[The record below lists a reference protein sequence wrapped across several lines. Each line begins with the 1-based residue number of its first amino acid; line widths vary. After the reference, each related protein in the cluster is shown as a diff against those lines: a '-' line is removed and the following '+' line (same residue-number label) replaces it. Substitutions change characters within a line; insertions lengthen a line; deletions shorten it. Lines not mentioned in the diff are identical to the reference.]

1 MSARDRRPAQEPHA
15 VWSARARAAATT
27 HGLYDARLEHDA
39 CGVGLVANLNGAAT
53 HTIID
58 QAIEVLE
65 NLEHRGALGADPLT
79 GDGAGLLM
87 EMPDALLRAEAAA
100 LGIALPPLGE
110 YGVGMVF
117 LPQNDDE
124 RAWCEAQLAEAAAA
138 KGLSLLGWRDVP
150 TDPGAIGAGA
160 RQVLPVIRQCFLVGS
175 DRDGSALAGDA
186 LERRLYVVRRVLENA
201 VVAAN
206 LEQAEQ
212 FYVSTLSCNRIVY
225 KGLLIASQLSRF
237 YADLLDARAISR
249 FALVHSRFSTNTMGA
264 WPLAHPYRH
273 ICHNG
278 EINTLRGNINA
289 MTARQSVMASE
300 AFGEDLAELF
310 PICVPGQS
318 DTATF
323 DNALELLLHTGRSLA
338 QCLMMMIPEAF
349 ERHESM
355 SQERRDFYDFHA
367 SLMEPWDGPAMVAA
381 TDGKQLGVVLDRNGL
396 RPLRYSVT
404 KDGVVVMGS
413 ETGVLDIPPERIA
426 QRGRVQPGRI
436 FLIDMDEGRI
446 VADDEVK
453 RALAAAR
460 PYGHWLS
467 DQRLGL
473 DDLPEPELVPGPN
486 FATLRDRQQSHG
498 FTTEELV
505 MLVAPMADAAKEPV
519 GSMGDDTPLAV
530 LSAQGQPLFNYFRQ
544 LFAQVTNPPL
554 DAQWEALVTSTETLL
569 GPRGNIFDTTPA
581 QARQLKLS
589 RPVITNRQLAQIK
602 ELDEERLRART
613 LSTLFHPGDGEGDG
627 AGALERALTALQ
639 RAAADAVDAGHSI
652 LVLSDRGID
661 ATHAPIPSLLAVA
674 AVHHHLISVGR
685 RTQCDLVLET
695 GEPRETHHFA
705 VLVGYGAGAINPY
718 LALESL
724 HELREEGVLDRSGSA
739 EATEE
744 RYLKAIDK
752 GIIKVMSKMGI
763 STVSA
768 YRGAQIFEAV
778 GLGRDL
784 IDTYFTGTASRIG
797 GIGLSEIEAD
807 VRRRHARAYPDREI
821 AALLDLPVGGVYHWR
836 RDGEHHMFNP
846 QTIALLQEASSRGR
860 YDIYKQFAA
869 LIDGEAAELCTIRG
883 LLQFKPGNPVPLDEV
898 EPADEIVKRFA
909 TGAISFGSISTEAHE
924 SLAIA
929 MNRIGA
935 KSNTGEGGEDPAR
948 YVPDANGDRRASAI
962 KQVASGRFGV
972 TSNYLTNAT
981 DIQIKMAQGA
991 KPGEGGQLPGHKVD
1005 ENIAR
1010 VRHSTPGVELISP
1023 PPHHDIYSIE
1033 DLAELIHDLKNANPE
1048 ARIHVKLVSEVG
1060 VGTIAA
1066 GVSKGHGDV
1075 VLISGDSGGTGASPE
1090 SSIKHAGLPWELG
1103 VAETQQVLVLNDLR
1117 SRIVVQTDGQLKT
1130 GRDVAIACLLGA
1142 EEFGFATG
1150 PLVTLGC
1157 IMLRKCHLNACSVG
1171 IATQDPELRAH
1182 FRGDPEHVIRYFHF
1196 IAQHLR
1202 EIMAELGFR
1211 TINEMV
1217 GRADMLEPAEMLDHW
1232 RTSGLDLSPIL
1243 FRPEVPASVGT
1254 YCSQAQDHGLDRALD
1269 NELVRLAEPALE
1281 SGTAVHAALPIRNRN
1296 RAVGATLSW
1305 EISKRHGELGL
1316 PPETLRFDFAG
1327 SAGQSFGAF
1336 LAKGVQFTLEGDA
1349 NDYFGKGLSGGRI
1362 VARPPRAATFVP
1374 EDNIII
1380 GNVALYGGT
1389 AGEAFVQGMAG
1400 ERFCVRNS
1408 GVRAVVEGVG
1418 DHGCE
1423 YMTGGRVVVLG
1434 PTGRNFAAGMS
1445 GGLAY
1450 VLDEAGDFESRCNP
1464 DMVDVF
1470 PVEDPADVAE
1480 LRDAIEDHVEFTG
1493 SDHGRRVL
1501 ANFAELAPRF
1511 VKVFP
1516 HAFQRVV
1523 AEQREQRAA
1532 AGAVA
1537 GGGA

>member
-1 MSARDRRPAQEPHA
+1 MSAHDGRRDQEPHA
-15 VWSARARAAATT
+15 AWSARARAEAAAQ
-27 HGLYDARLEHDA
+27 GLYDPAREHDA
-39 CGVGLVANLNGAAT
+39 CGVGLVANLSGDAT
-53 HTIID
+53 HTIIQ

-87 EMPDALLRAEAAA
+87 EMPDGLLRAEAAS
-100 LGIALPPLGE
+100 LGITLPPLGA

-117 LPQNDDE
+117 LPQNDSE
-124 RAWCEAQLAEAAAA
+124 RAWCEARIAEAAAD
-138 KGLSLLGWRDVP
+138 KGLTLLGWRDVP
-150 TDPGAIGAGA
+150 NDPAAIGSGA
-160 RQVLPVIRQCFLVGS
+160 REVLPVVRQCFLSGAAG
-175 DRDGSALAGDA
+175 DGTPLTGDA
-186 LERRLYVVRRVLENA
+186 LERRLYVVRRVVENA
-201 VVAAN
+201 VLAAD
-206 LEQAEQ
+206 LEQGEQ

-225 KGLLIASQLSRF
+225 KGLLIASQLRRF
-237 YADLLDARAISR
+237 YADLDDPRAISR
-249 FALVHSRFSTNTMGA
+249 FALVHSRFSTNTLGA

-289 MTARQSVMASE
+289 MTARQSVMASDW
-300 AFGEDLAELF
+300 FGDDLADLF
-310 PICVPGQS
+310 PICLPDQS

-323 DNALELLLHTGRSLA
+323 DNALELLLQTGRPLA

-349 ERHESM
+349 ENHESM
-355 SQERRDFYDFHA
+355 SRERRDFYDYHA

-446 VADDEVK
+446 VTDDEVK
-453 RALAAAR
+453 RKLAAAR
-460 PYGHWLS
+460 PYGRWLD
-467 DQRLGL
+467 DQRLSL
-473 DDLPEPELVPGPN
+473 DDLPEPELVPGTN

-498 FTTEELV
+498 FTAEELV

-569 GPRGNIFDTTPA
+569 GPRGNIFDTTPG
-581 QARQLKLS
+581 QARQLKLA
-589 RPVITNRQLAQIK
+589 RPVIDNHQLAQIK
-602 ELDEERLRART
+602 DLDEDRLRART
-613 LSTLFHPGDGEGDG
+613 LSTLFRPDDGE
-627 AGALERALTALQ
+627 GALERALTALQ
-639 RAAADAVDAGHSI
+639 HAAADAVDEGRSV
-652 LVLSDRGID
+652 LVLSDRGMD
-661 ATHAPIPSLLAVA
+661 ATQAPIPSLLAVA
-674 AVHHHLISVGR
+674 AVHHHLIRVGR

-724 HELREEGVLDRSGSA
+724 HDLQEQGVLDRALSA
-739 EATEE
+739 AELEE
-744 RYLKAIDK
+744 RYLKAVDK

-768 YRGAQIFEAV
+768 YRGAQIFEAI
-778 GLGRDL
+778 GLGRELVDA
-784 IDTYFTGTASRIG
+784 YFTGTPSRIG
-797 GIGLSEIEAD
+797 GIGLAEIEAD

-821 AALLDLPVGGVYHWR
+821 AALLELPVGGVYHWR
-836 RDGEHHMFNP
+836 RDGEYHMFNP
-846 QTIALLQEASSRGR
+846 ETIALLQEASSRGR
-860 YDIYKQFAA
+860 YDIYQQFAA
-869 LIDGEAAELCTIRG
+869 LIDGEAADRCTIRG
-883 LLQFKPGNPVPLDEV
+883 LLRFKPGDPIPLDEV
-898 EPADEIVKRFA
+898 EPAEEIVRRFA

-935 KSNTGEGGEDPAR
+935 KSNTGEGGEDPRR

-1103 VAETQQVLVLNDLR
+1103 VAETQQVLVMNDLR

-1142 EEFGFATG
+1142 EEFGFATA

-1171 IATQDPELRAH
+1171 IATQDPELRAQ
-1182 FRGDPEHVIRYFHF
+1182 FRGDPEHLIQYFHF
-1196 IAQHLR
+1196 VAEHLR

-1217 GRADMLEPAEMLDHW
+1217 GRADMLEPAAVLDHW
-1232 RTSGLDLSPIL
+1232 GASGLDLSPIL

-1254 YCSQAQDHGLDRALD
+1254 YCSQAQDHGLDKALD
-1269 NELVRLAEPALE
+1269 NELVRLAGPALE
-1281 SGTAVHAALPIRNRN
+1281 AGEAVQASLPIRNRN

-1316 PPETLRFDFAG
+1316 PDDTLRFDFDG

-1336 LAKGVQFTLEGDA
+1336 LAKGVQFTLKGDA

-1362 VARPPRAATFVP
+1362 VARPPRTATFVP

-1380 GNVALYGGT
+1380 GNVAFYGGT

-1464 DMVDVF
+1464 DMVDLV
-1470 PVEDPADVAE
+1470 PVQDPDDVAE
-1480 LRDAIEDHVEFTG
+1480 LREAIERHVECTG

-1501 ANFAELAPRF
+1501 ANFPELLPRF

-1523 AEQREQRAA
+1523 REQAA

-1537 GGGA
+1537 GGA

>member
-1 MSARDRRPAQEPHA
+1 MSARDHRPAQEPHA
-15 VWSARARAAATT
+15 VWSARARAAATA
-27 HGLYDARLEHDA
+27 HGLYDASLEHDA
-39 CGVGLVANLNGAAT
+39 CGVGLVANLHGAAT
-53 HTIID
+53 HTIIE

-124 RAWCEAQLAEAAAA
+124 RAWCEARLTEAAAA

-150 TDPGAIGAGA
+150 TDPSAIGVGA
-160 RQVLPVIRQCFLVGS
+160 RQVLPVIRQCFLSGA
-175 DRDGSALAGDA
+175 DRDGSALSGDA
-186 LERRLYVVRRVLENA
+186 LERRLYVVRRVVENA
-201 VVAAN
+201 VVAAD

-289 MTARQSVMASE
+289 MTARQSVMESD
-300 AFGEDLAELF
+300 AFGDDLAELF

-396 RPLRYSVT
+396 RPLRYTVT

-453 RALAAAR
+453 QALAAAR

-486 FATLRDRQQSHG
+486 FATLRERQQSHG

-530 LSAQGQPLFNYFRQ
+530 LSAQGHPLFNYFRQ

-581 QARQLKLS
+581 QARQVKLS

-602 ELDEERLRART
+602 ELDEDRLRART
-613 LSTLFHPGDGEGDG
+613 LSTLFHPADGE
-627 AGALERALTALQ
+627 GALERALTALQ
-639 RAAADAVDAGHSI
+639 HAAADAVGAGHSV

-674 AVHHHLISVGR
+674 AVHHHLIAVGR
-685 RTQCDLVLET
+685 RTQCELVLET

-724 HELREEGVLDRSGSA
+724 HELREQGVLDRTGSA
-739 EATEE
+739 EAIEK

-797 GIGLSEIEAD
+797 GIGLPEIEAD

-821 AALLDLPVGGVYHWR
+821 AALLELPVGGVYHWR
-836 RDGEHHMFNP
+836 RDGEYHMFNP

-883 LLQFKPGNPVPLDEV
+883 LLQFKPGNPIPLDEV
-898 EPADEIVKRFA
+898 EPVDDIVKRFA

-1090 SSIKHAGLPWELG
+1090 SSIKRAGLPWELG

-1157 IMLRKCHLNACSVG
+1157 IMLRKCHLNTCSVG

-1202 EIMAELGFR
+1202 EIMAELGLR

-1217 GRADMLEPAEMLDHW
+1217 GRADMLEPAPMLDHW

-1254 YCSQAQDHGLDRALD
+1254 YCSQAQDHGLDKALD
-1269 NELVRLAEPALE
+1269 NELVRIAGPALE

-1305 EISKRHGELGL
+1305 EISKRYGEAGL

-1336 LAKGVQFTLEGDA
+1336 LAKGVQFTLEGDS
-1349 NDYFGKGLSGGRI
+1349 NDYFGKGLSGGRL
-1362 VARPPRAATFVP
+1362 VARPPSAASFVP

-1389 AGEAFVQGMAG
+1389 AGEAFVQGRAG

-1464 DMVDVF
+1464 DMVDLF

-1480 LRDAIEDHVEFTG
+1480 LRRAIADHVEFTG

-1501 ANFAELAPRF
+1501 ANFSALLPRF

-1516 HAFQRVV
+1516 HAFQRV
-1523 AEQREQRAA
+1523 ANQQREQPAA